1 MRDTPSSETVTTL
14 GAIAIELA
22 PGSRIGRSALP
33 QSEAGDWAAAIAT
46 DLARVVPGAAEL
58 DLVLVAALYDPAE
71 LLRPHFPRHA
81 ELDQL
86 AARAPGEA
94 GGRIIAFGAAANGL
108 PPRLVPDAALGEG
121 PLRVVPLLLRGSAAA
136 VEAVG
141 AEMEAR
147 LLDVGM
153 ANAATALATQ
163 AAFGLRVEHMRYL
176 TLHDLMAMMAMQ
188 YEHAGVGALWPMV
201 EAALFGDDDEILLDA
216 PPEPLLRYAN
226 GRVHIALMDA
236 DAWALGGFAPA
247 GIDADRMEWLFE
259 RFEARQRQMA
269 AVLGSH
275 GIEVIYDHC
284 PIGRDARAILRAG

>member
-153 ANAATALATQ
+153 ANAATALECPLITDAVRCTRASQCASTSEVSTLATHT
-163 AAFGLRVEHMRYL
+163 AAIS
-176 TLHDLMAMMAMQ
+176 
-188 YEHAGVGALWPMV
+188 AGTSMPRGT
-201 EAALFGDDDEILLDA
+201 
-216 PPEPLLRYAN
+216 
-226 GRVHIALMDA
+226 
-236 DAWALGGFAPA
+236 
-247 GIDADRMEWLFE
+247 
-259 RFEARQRQMA
+259 
-269 AVLGSH
+269 
-275 GIEVIYDHC
+275 
-284 PIGRDARAILRAG
+284 